1 MDKYDLFSFFAG
13 LLFAIG
19 IGFLVYEWQNDWVAR
34 IDVIISAL
42 GGVFIT
48 LSLCYMLSFSS
59 EAREED
65 I

>member
-19 IGFLVYEWQNDWVAR
+19 MCFLVYEWQNDWVAR
-34 IDVIISAL
+34 IDVVISAL

>member
-48 LSLCYMLSFSS
+48 LSLFYMLSFSS

>member
-19 IGFLVYEWQNDWVAR
+19 MGFLVYEWQNDWVAR

-59 EAREED
+59 KAREEN